1 MITVRVER
9 LIEDDAGNQ
18 VVILRDPETGMQL
31 PIWIGDA
38 EAFAIQ
44 KELEGLHMPRPMT
57 HDLMRDILRELGI
70 QLLRVEITDIQ
81 DNTFYACLVLRGNGR
96 IQFVDARPSDAIA
109 LALRMDAPIY
119 VSETVARIAGHF
131 PKPDHREIERFL
143 RLTKDL
149 DLPD

>member
-1 MITVRVER
+1 MIPVRVYR
-9 LIEDDAGNQ
+9 LVEDDSGNQ

-44 KELEGLHMPRPMT
+44 KELDGIPVPRPMT
-57 HDLMRDILRELGI
+57 HDLIRDILNALGI
-70 QLLRVEITDIQ
+70 ELLRVEITDLQ
-81 DNTFYACLVLRGNGR
+81 DNTFYACLVLRGNGKVQV
-96 IQFVDARPSDAIA
+96 IDARPSDGIA

-119 VSETVARIAGHF
+119 VSEEVAKTAGLY
-131 PKPDHREIERFL
+131 PRPDHREIERFM

-149 DLPD
+149 ELPE